1 MTMTR
6 EDVLR
11 ELELLPVWQ
20 LRTPVTPTQAKVAQA
35 TELTQQVEA
44 QEVTAPV
51 SAPEVQQTLRLL
63 VSEDASYLFLLAP
76 PQSVEEET
84 LLQNMLKAMQAKTRV
99 DIDSQSM
106 SDLSA
111 YSPKIIIAMG
121 EMASQSIGL
130 IANIHAVRSQIHQT
144 EFGVAIV
151 TFSPRHLLQNLADK
165 AMAWEDL
172 CLAKAHIKSL
182 P

>member
-1 MTMTR
+1 MMTR
-6 EDVLR
+6 EDALR

-20 LRTPVTPTQAKVAQA
+20 LRAPVTPTQAKVLQA
-35 TELTQQVEA
+35 TELTPQQVEVPEIA
-44 QEVTAPV
+44 TPDNAPV
-51 SAPEVQQTLRLL
+51 VQQTLRLL
-63 VSEDASYLFLLAP
+63 ESEDASYLFLLAP
-76 PQSVEEET
+76 LQTAEEET
-84 LLQNMLKAMQAKTRV
+84 LLQNMLKAIQAKTRV
-99 DIDSQSM
+99 DIGSQSM

-121 EMASQSIGL
+121 ELASERIGL
-130 IANIHAVRSQIHQT
+130 GANIHAVRSQMHQT

-151 TFSPRHLLQNLADK
+151 TFSPQHLLQNLADK

-172 CLAKAHIKSL
+172 CLAKAHIKTL